1 MPDLDQ
7 IVFRKWENEPDKTK
21 LSSVS
26 FETKVYE
33 FAGPG
38 NKFNFI
44 ELYVS
49 FLKNPNYIIR
59 VYYNTNKNSDV
70 FTHLKTFSSNL
81 DSPFRIR
88 PSIHKKEKKQLS
100 NISKIAF
107 KFRIEVSSNSVVT
120 DKDFAIDDI
129 YIVYRN
135 FRTLNIEED

>member
-21 LSSVS
+21 LSNVS

-59 VYYNTNKNSDV
+59 VYYNTNKISDN
-70 FTHLKTFSSNL
+70 FTHLKTFKSNV
-81 DSPFRIR
+81 DSPFKITPNNNLKTTER
-88 PSIHKKEKKQLS
+88 LS

-107 KFRIEVSSNSVVT
+107 KFEIEINSTAVTT

>member
-7 IVFRKWENEPDKTK
+7 IVFRKWENETDKTK
-21 LSSVS
+21 LSNVS

-59 VYYNTNKNSDV
+59 VYYNTNKISDKL
-70 FTHLKTFSSNL
+70 HLVIILKQQNDFQTSLKLHLNL
-81 DSPFRIR
+81 
-88 PSIHKKEKKQLS
+88 K
-100 NISKIAF
+100 
-107 KFRIEVSSNSVVT
+107 
-120 DKDFAIDDI
+120 
-129 YIVYRN
+129 
-135 FRTLNIEED
+135 